1 MGRLCEEPHKAKE
14 AMMAELSRPIG
25 LGLAAR
31 GSVSDSV
38 AWAERARQAGL
49 DSVWIHDS
57 YFERDAVTYA
67 SAIASQVDGIRVA
80 MGALNPLTRHP
91 VLVAMTV
98 SAVDDMAPGRVILG
112 MGTGLPLRLGQMGI
126 PYTPDSGLE
135 AVSQAIDTM
144 RALWSGERVPAG
156 APNLPPVQPMFPPVH
171 RVPIYIAAYRSAF
184 LRLAGAKADGYLAR
198 PAESVASLRGMLATL
213 REASLAA
220 GRAED
225 AVDVAGYLLTLV
237 DRSRRE
243 ALNRA
248 KREPFVIYMMSVQ
261 SDLAMRRAGLDPEL
275 KDRVAEAW
283 RAEDYHRA
291 ANLIPD
297 ELLDAFMLCG
307 TREEVAEGAAA
318 YHRAGMNL
326 PLLQPV
332 LQNEDQV
339 REVLAAAV
347 EYGRTAPARAPLPSA
362 QPAATVVAG
371 PAPGGGAPVGA
382 GGQPEHAE
390 LARAASTG
398 ESGAD
403 RPELARDRRGFMRRA
418 GAWFEIARPFSF
430 TASTVPVAAGG
441 ALAALDG
448 RLDWPLF
455 VGALIAAVL
464 LHIGTN
470 VVNEI
475 YDVRKGI
482 DSITSPRASHAL
494 LKGRLSEHEAFML
507 AAVAFAGCVGIG
519 AWLIA
524 ARGWPVAVF
533 GVLGLIGGLGYTA
546 PPLEYKFHAL
556 GPPLVF
562 LLMGPL
568 MVVGSY
574 YVSSGTFTW
583 AALVASLPVGLLVTA
598 ILHGNE
604 WRDVSE
610 DARAGIS
617 TLSIRAGRGF
627 AHELYLTLV
636 IGAYLVLALAV
647 ALGALPPLSLLAMLS
662 LPLLVRAV
670 RASELGA
677 TGQQRAIAMI
687 DLETAQLHA
696 AFGFLLVAGLAIA
709 AAVQ

>member
-1 MGRLCEEPHKAKE
+1 
-14 AMMAELSRPIG
+14 MAELSRPVG
-25 LGLAAR
+25 FGLASR
-31 GSVSDSV
+31 GSVSEVV
-38 AWAERARQAGL
+38 AWSERARREGL
-49 DSVWIHDS
+49 DSVWVHDS

-67 SAIASQVDGIRVA
+67 SAIASGVGGIRVG

-98 SAVDDMAPGRVILG
+98 SAIDEMAPGRVLLG

-126 PYTPDSGLE
+126 PYSPDAGLE
-135 AVSQAIDTM
+135 AVSKAIDTM
-144 RALWSGERVPAG
+144 RALWSGERVPPG
-156 APNLPPVQPMFPPVH
+156 QPGLPPVQPMFPPVH

-198 PAESVASLRGMLATL
+198 PAESIASLRRMLETL
-213 REASLAA
+213 RVASVAA
-220 GRAED
+220 GRPED
-225 AVDVAGYLLTLV
+225 AVEVAGYLLTLV

-275 KDRVAEAW
+275 KERVAAAW
-283 RAEDYHRA
+283 RADDYHRA

-307 TREEVAEGAAA
+307 TREEVAAGAAA
-318 YHRAGMNL
+318 YHQAGMDL

-332 LQNEDQV
+332 LQTEDQV

-347 EYGRTAPARAPLPSA
+347 EYGRSAPARAA
-362 QPAATVVAG
+362 APAAPVPAAAS
-371 PAPGGGAPVGA
+371 PAPAAAADLGGAA
-382 GGQPEHAE
+382 SPERRRPWTARR
-390 LARAASTG
+390 LA
-398 ESGAD
+398 
-403 RPELARDRRGFMRRA
+403 
-418 GAWFEIARPFSF
+418 AWFEIARPFSF

-455 VGALIAAVL
+455 VAALIAAVL
-464 LHIGTN
+464 LHVGTN
-470 VVNEI
+470 ITNEI

-494 LKGRLSEHEAFML
+494 LKGRLSEHEAFAL
-507 AAVAFAGCVGIG
+507 AATAFAGSMAIGI
-519 AWLIA
+519 WLVVE
-524 ARGWPVAVF
+524 RGWPVAVL
-533 GVLGLIGGLGYTA
+533 GVLGLVGGLGYTA

-583 AALVASLPVGLLVTA
+583 AALVASVPVGLLVTA

-617 TLSIRAGRGF
+617 TMSIRAGRHF
-627 AHELYLTLV
+627 AHELYLALV

-647 ALGALPPLSLLAMLS
+647 AVGALPPLSLLAMLS

-687 DLETAQLHA
+687 DLQTAQLHA
-696 AFGFLLVAGLAIA
+696 AFGFLLVVGLAIA
-709 AAVQ
+709 AVVR

>member
-1 MGRLCEEPHKAKE
+1 
-14 AMMAELSRPIG
+14 MAELSRPVG
-25 LGLAAR
+25 FGLASR
-31 GSVSDSV
+31 GSVSEVV
-38 AWAERARQAGL
+38 AWSERARREGL
-49 DSVWIHDS
+49 DSVWVHDS

-67 SAIASQVDGIRVA
+67 SAIASGVGGIRVG

-98 SAVDDMAPGRVILG
+98 SAIDEMAPGRVLLG

-126 PYTPDSGLE
+126 PYSPDAGLE
-135 AVSQAIDTM
+135 AVSKAIDTM
-144 RALWSGERVPAG
+144 RALWSGERVPPG
-156 APNLPPVQPMFPPVH
+156 QPGLPPVQPMFPPVH

-198 PAESVASLRGMLATL
+198 PAESIASLRRMLETL
-213 REASLAA
+213 RAASVAA
-220 GRAED
+220 GRPED
-225 AVDVAGYLLTLV
+225 AVEVAGYLLTLV

-275 KDRVAEAW
+275 KDRVAAAW

-307 TREEVAEGAAA
+307 TREEVAAGAAA
-318 YHRAGMNL
+318 YHQAGMDL

-332 LQNEDQV
+332 LQTEDQV

-347 EYGRTAPARAPLPSA
+347 EYGRSAPARAA
-362 QPAATVVAG
+362 APAAPVPAAAS
-371 PAPGGGAPVGA
+371 PAPAAAADLGGAA
-382 GGQPEHAE
+382 SPERRRPWTARR
-390 LARAASTG
+390 LA
-398 ESGAD
+398 
-403 RPELARDRRGFMRRA
+403 
-418 GAWFEIARPFSF
+418 AWFEIARPFSF

-455 VGALIAAVL
+455 VAALIAAVL
-464 LHIGTN
+464 LHVGTN
-470 VVNEI
+470 ITNEI

-494 LKGRLSEHEAFML
+494 LKGRLSEHEAFAL
-507 AAVAFAGCVGIG
+507 AATAFAGSMAIGI
-519 AWLIA
+519 WLVVE
-524 ARGWPVAVF
+524 RGWPVAVL
-533 GVLGLIGGLGYTA
+533 GVLGLVGGLGYTA

-583 AALVASLPVGLLVTA
+583 AALVASVPVGLLVTA

-617 TLSIRAGRGF
+617 TMSIRAGRHF
-627 AHELYLTLV
+627 AHELYLALV

-647 ALGALPPLSLLAMLS
+647 AVGALPPLSLLAMLS

-687 DLETAQLHA
+687 DLQTAQLHA
-696 AFGFLLVAGLAIA
+696 AFGFLLVVGLAIA
-709 AAVQ
+709 AVVR

>member
-1 MGRLCEEPHKAKE
+1 
-14 AMMAELSRPIG
+14 MAELSRPVG
-25 LGLAAR
+25 FGLASR
-31 GSVSDSV
+31 GSVSEVV
-38 AWAERARQAGL
+38 AWSERARREGL
-49 DSVWIHDS
+49 DSVWVHDS

-67 SAIASQVDGIRVA
+67 SAIASGVGGIRVG

-98 SAVDDMAPGRVILG
+98 SAIDEMAPGRVLLG

-126 PYTPDSGLE
+126 PYSPDAGLE
-135 AVSQAIDTM
+135 AVSKAIDTM
-144 RALWSGERVPAG
+144 RALWSGERVPPG
-156 APNLPPVQPMFPPVH
+156 QPGLPPVQPMFPPVH

-198 PAESVASLRGMLATL
+198 PAESIASLRRMLETL
-213 REASLAA
+213 RVASVAA
-220 GRAED
+220 GRPED
-225 AVDVAGYLLTLV
+225 AVEVAGYLLTLV

-275 KDRVAEAW
+275 KDRVAAAW

-307 TREEVAEGAAA
+307 TREEVAAGAAA
-318 YHRAGMNL
+318 YHQAGMDL

-332 LQNEDQV
+332 LQTEDQV

-347 EYGRTAPARAPLPSA
+347 EYGRSAPARAAAPATPVPAAASPAPAAAAELSGAAMPA
-362 QPAATVVAG
+362 PAATG
-371 PAPGGGAPVGA
+371 DLGGAA
-382 GGQPEHAE
+382 
-390 LARAASTG
+390 
-398 ESGAD
+398 
-403 RPELARDRRGFMRRA
+403 RPELRRPWTARRLA
-418 GAWFEIARPFSF
+418 AWFEIARPFSF

-455 VGALIAAVL
+455 VAALIAAVL
-464 LHIGTN
+464 LHVGTN
-470 VVNEI
+470 ITNEI

-494 LKGRLSEHEAFML
+494 LKGRLSEHEAFAL
-507 AAVAFAGCVGIG
+507 AATAFAGSMAIGI
-519 AWLIA
+519 WLVVE
-524 ARGWPVAVF
+524 RGWPVAVL
-533 GVLGLIGGLGYTA
+533 GVLGLVGGLGYTA

-583 AALVASLPVGLLVTA
+583 AALVASVPVGLLVTA

-617 TLSIRAGRGF
+617 TMSIRAGRHF
-627 AHELYLTLV
+627 AHELYLALV

-647 ALGALPPLSLLAMLS
+647 AVGALPPLSLLAMLS

-687 DLETAQLHA
+687 DLQTAQLHA
-696 AFGFLLVAGLAIA
+696 AFGFLLVVGLAIA
-709 AAVQ
+709 AVVR

>member
-1 MGRLCEEPHKAKE
+1 
-14 AMMAELSRPIG
+14 MAELSRPIG
-25 LGLAAR
+25 FGLAAR
-31 GSVSDSV
+31 GSVSEVV
-38 AWAERARQAGL
+38 AWAEQARRSGL
-49 DSVWIHDS
+49 DSVWVHDS

-67 SAIASQVDGIRVA
+67 SAIASGVGGIR
-80 MGALNPLTRHP
+80 
-91 VLVAMTV
+91 
-98 SAVDDMAPGRVILG
+98 
-112 MGTGLPLRLGQMGI
+112 GTGLPLRLGQMGI
-126 PYTPDSGLE
+126 PYTPDAGIE
-135 AVSQAIDTM
+135 AVSRAIDTM
-144 RALWSGERVPAG
+144 RALWSGERIPAAQPG
-156 APNLPPVQPMFPPVH
+156 LPPVQPMFPPVH

-198 PAESVASLRGMLATL
+198 PAESIASLRRMLETL
-213 REASLAA
+213 RTASVAA
-220 GRAED
+220 GRPED
-225 AVDVAGYLLTLV
+225 AVEVAGYLLTLV

-275 KDRVAEAW
+275 KDRVAAAW

-307 TREEVAEGAAA
+307 TRDEVATGAAA
-318 YHRAGMNL
+318 YHQAGMDL

-347 EYGRTAPARAPLPSA
+347 QYGQAAHVPAAAPAAPV
-362 QPAATVVAG
+362 PAAGLAAAVPASVA
-371 PAPGGGAPVGA
+371 P
-382 GGQPEHAE
+382 
-390 LARAASTG
+390 ASTAG
-398 ESGAD
+398 DAPAEAAAEPALRSG
-403 RPELARDRRGFMRRA
+403 RRRRGVPRRLA
-418 GAWFEIARPFSF
+418 AWFEIARPFSF

-448 RLDWPLF
+448 RLDWPLL
-455 VGALIAAVL
+455 VGALVAAVL

-494 LKGRLSEHEAFML
+494 LKGRLSEHEAFAL
-507 AAVAFAGCVGIG
+507 AAAAFAGSTAIG
-519 AWLIA
+519 LWLVA
-524 ARGWPVAVF
+524 VRGWPVAV
-533 GVLGLIGGLGYTA
+533 LGLLGLVGGLGYTA

-617 TLSIRAGRGF
+617 TVSVRAGRRV

-647 ALGALPPLSLLAMLS
+647 AVSALPPLSLLAMLS

-696 AFGFLLVAGLAIA
+696 TFGFLLVVGLAIA
-709 AAVQ
+709 AAVR

>member
-1 MGRLCEEPHKAKE
+1 
-14 AMMAELSRPIG
+14 MMAELSRPIG

-31 GSVSDSV
+31 GSVSDAV

-67 SAIASQVDGIRVA
+67 SAIASQVGGIRVA

-126 PYTPDSGLE
+126 PYTPDAGLE

-144 RALWSGERVPAG
+144 RALWSGERVPSG
-156 APNLPPVQPMFPPVH
+156 QPNLPPVQPMFPPVH

-198 PAESVASLRGMLATL
+198 PAESIASLRRMLATL
-213 REASLAA
+213 RKASVAA

-275 KDRVAEAW
+275 KNRVAEAW

-318 YHRAGMNL
+318 YHQAGMDL
-326 PLLQPV
+326 PVLQPV
-332 LQNEDQV
+332 LQTEDQI
-339 REVLAAAV
+339 REVLGAAV
-347 EYGRTAPARAPLPSA
+347 EYGRESAPARALSPGA
-362 QPAATVVAG
+362 RPAAAT
-371 PAPGGGAPVGA
+371 APGPDRVEAAAAQEPA
-382 GGQPEHAE
+382 RPATPAE
-390 LARAASTG
+390 
-398 ESGAD
+398 
-403 RPELARDRRGFMRRA
+403 RRGIVRRA

-494 LKGRLSEHEAFML
+494 LKGRLSEREAFTL
-507 AAVAFAGCVGIG
+507 ATIAFTGCVAIGI
-519 AWLIA
+519 WLVA

-617 TLSIRAGRGF
+617 TLSIRAGRRF

-647 ALGALPPLSLLAMLS
+647 ALGALPPLSMLAMLS

-709 AAVQ
+709 AAVR

>member
-1 MGRLCEEPHKAKE
+1 
-14 AMMAELSRPIG
+14 MAELSRPIG

-91 VLVAMTV
+91 MLVAMTV

-126 PYTPDSGLE
+126 PYSPDSGLD
-135 AVSQAIDTM
+135 AVSRAIDTM

-198 PAESVASLRGMLATL
+198 PAESIASLRRMLATL
-213 REASLAA
+213 REASVAA

-261 SDLAMRRAGLDPEL
+261 SDLAMRRAGLEPEL

-318 YHRAGMNL
+318 YQRAGMNL

-332 LQNEDQV
+332 LQNEDQI

-347 EYGRTAPARAPLPSA
+347 EYGRTAPARAPLPGS
-362 QPAATVVAG
+362 QPAATNGAGVA
-371 PAPGGGAPVGA
+371 AGGGTRAEA
-382 GGQPEHAE
+382 GRQPE
-390 LARAASTG
+390 
-398 ESGAD
+398 GAD
-403 RPELARDRRGFMRRA
+403 LAGAAATSDSPAGRRDLTTQRRGFVRRA

-494 LKGRLSEHEAFML
+494 LKGRLSEHEAFTL
-507 AAVAFAGCVGIG
+507 AAFAFAGCVAIG
-519 AWLIA
+519 VWLIA

-583 AALVASLPVGLLVTA
+583 AAVVASLPVGLLVTA

-617 TLSIRAGRGF
+617 TVSIRAGRSF

-647 ALGALPPLSLLAMLS
+647 ALGALPPLSMLAMLS

-709 AAVQ
+709 AAVR

>member
-1 MGRLCEEPHKAKE
+1 
-14 AMMAELSRPIG
+14 
-25 LGLAAR
+25 
-31 GSVSDSV
+31 
-38 AWAERARQAGL
+38 
-49 DSVWIHDS
+49 
-57 YFERDAVTYA
+57 
-67 SAIASQVDGIRVA
+67 

-98 SAVDDMAPGRVILG
+98 SAIDEMAPGRVLLG

-126 PYTPDSGLE
+126 PYSPDAGLE
-135 AVSQAIDTM
+135 AVSKAIDTM
-144 RALWSGERVPAG
+144 RALWSGERVPPG
-156 APNLPPVQPMFPPVH
+156 QPGLPPVQPMFPPVH

-198 PAESVASLRGMLATL
+198 PAESIASLRRMLETL
-213 REASLAA
+213 RAASVAA
-220 GRAED
+220 GRPED
-225 AVDVAGYLLTLV
+225 AVEVAGYLLTLV

-275 KDRVAEAW
+275 KDRVAAAW

-307 TREEVAEGAAA
+307 TREEVAAGAAA
-318 YHRAGMNL
+318 YHQAGMDL

-332 LQNEDQV
+332 LQTEDQV

-347 EYGRTAPARAPLPSA
+347 EYGRSAPARAAAPATPVPAAASPAPAAAAELSGAAMPA
-362 QPAATVVAG
+362 PAATG
-371 PAPGGGAPVGA
+371 DLGGAA
-382 GGQPEHAE
+382 
-390 LARAASTG
+390 
-398 ESGAD
+398 
-403 RPELARDRRGFMRRA
+403 RPELRRPWTARRLA
-418 GAWFEIARPFSF
+418 AWFEIARPFSF

-455 VGALIAAVL
+455 VAALLAGVL
-464 LHIGTN
+464 LHVGTN
-470 VVNEI
+470 ITNEI

-494 LKGRLSEHEAFML
+494 LKGRLSEHEAFAL
-507 AAVAFAGCVGIG
+507 AATAFAGSMAIGI
-519 AWLIA
+519 WLVVE
-524 ARGWPVAVF
+524 RGWPVAVL
-533 GVLGLIGGLGYTA
+533 GVLGLVGGLGYTA

-583 AALVASLPVGLLVTA
+583 AALVASVPVGLLVTA

-617 TLSIRAGRGF
+617 TMSIRAGRRF
-627 AHELYLTLV
+627 AHELYLALV

-647 ALGALPPLSLLAMLS
+647 AVGALPPLSLLAMLS

-696 AFGFLLVAGLAIA
+696 AFGFLLVVGLAIA
-709 AAVQ
+709 AVVR

>member
-1 MGRLCEEPHKAKE
+1 
-14 AMMAELSRPIG
+14 
-25 LGLAAR
+25 
-31 GSVSDSV
+31 
-38 AWAERARQAGL
+38 
-49 DSVWIHDS
+49 
-57 YFERDAVTYA
+57 
-67 SAIASQVDGIRVA
+67 

-98 SAVDDMAPGRVILG
+98 SAIDEMAPGRVLLG

-126 PYTPDSGLE
+126 PYSPDAGLE
-135 AVSQAIDTM
+135 AVSKAIDTM
-144 RALWSGERVPAG
+144 RALWSGERVPPG
-156 APNLPPVQPMFPPVH
+156 QPGLPPVQPMFPPVH

-198 PAESVASLRGMLATL
+198 PAESIASLRRMLETL
-213 REASLAA
+213 RAASVAA
-220 GRAED
+220 GRPED
-225 AVDVAGYLLTLV
+225 AVEVAGYLLTLV

-275 KDRVAEAW
+275 KDRVAAAW

-307 TREEVAEGAAA
+307 TREEVAAGAAA
-318 YHRAGMNL
+318 YHQAGMDL

-332 LQNEDQV
+332 LQTEDQV

-347 EYGRTAPARAPLPSA
+347 EYGRSAPARAAAPATPVPAAASPAPAAAAELSGAAMPA
-362 QPAATVVAG
+362 PAATG
-371 PAPGGGAPVGA
+371 DLGGAA
-382 GGQPEHAE
+382 
-390 LARAASTG
+390 
-398 ESGAD
+398 
-403 RPELARDRRGFMRRA
+403 RPELRRPWTARRLA
-418 GAWFEIARPFSF
+418 AWFEIARPFSF

-455 VGALIAAVL
+455 VAALLAGVL
-464 LHIGTN
+464 LHVGTN
-470 VVNEI
+470 ITNEI

-494 LKGRLSEHEAFML
+494 LKGRLSEHEAFAL
-507 AAVAFAGCVGIG
+507 AATAFAGSMAIGI
-519 AWLIA
+519 WLVVE
-524 ARGWPVAVF
+524 RGWPVAVL
-533 GVLGLIGGLGYTA
+533 GVLGLVGGLGYTA

-583 AALVASLPVGLLVTA
+583 AALVASVPVGLLVTA

-617 TLSIRAGRGF
+617 TMSIRAGRRF
-627 AHELYLTLV
+627 AHELYLALV

-647 ALGALPPLSLLAMLS
+647 AVGALPPLSLLAMLS

-687 DLETAQLHA
+687 DLETAIAMIDLETAQLHA
-696 AFGFLLVAGLAIA
+696 AFGFLLVVGLAIA
-709 AAVQ
+709 AVVR

>member
-1 MGRLCEEPHKAKE
+1 
-14 AMMAELSRPIG
+14 MAELSRPVG
-25 LGLAAR
+25 FGLASR
-31 GSVSDSV
+31 GSVSEVV
-38 AWAERARQAGL
+38 AWSEQARREGL
-49 DSVWIHDS
+49 DSVWVHDS

-67 SAIASQVDGIRVA
+67 SAIASGVGGIRVG

-98 SAVDDMAPGRVILG
+98 SAIDEMAPGRVLLG

-126 PYTPDSGLE
+126 PYSPDAGLE
-135 AVSQAIDTM
+135 AVSKAIDTM
-144 RALWSGERVPAG
+144 RALWSGERVPPG
-156 APNLPPVQPMFPPVH
+156 QPGLPPVQPMFPPVH

-198 PAESVASLRGMLATL
+198 PAESIASLRRMLETL
-213 REASLAA
+213 RAASVAA
-220 GRAED
+220 GRPED
-225 AVDVAGYLLTLV
+225 AVEVAGYLLTLV

-275 KDRVAEAW
+275 KDRVAAAW

-307 TREEVAEGAAA
+307 TREEVAAGAAA
-318 YHRAGMNL
+318 YHQAGMDL

-332 LQNEDQV
+332 LQTEDQV

-347 EYGRTAPARAPLPSA
+347 EYGRSAPARAAAPATPVPAAASPAPAAAAELSGAAMPA
-362 QPAATVVAG
+362 PAATG
-371 PAPGGGAPVGA
+371 DLGGAA
-382 GGQPEHAE
+382 
-390 LARAASTG
+390 
-398 ESGAD
+398 
-403 RPELARDRRGFMRRA
+403 RPELRRPWTARRLA
-418 GAWFEIARPFSF
+418 AWFEIARPFSF

-455 VGALIAAVL
+455 VAALLAGVL
-464 LHIGTN
+464 LHVGTN
-470 VVNEI
+470 ITNEI

-494 LKGRLSEHEAFML
+494 LKGRLSEHEAFAL
-507 AAVAFAGCVGIG
+507 AATAFAGSMAIGI
-519 AWLIA
+519 WLVVE
-524 ARGWPVAVF
+524 RGWPVAVL
-533 GVLGLIGGLGYTA
+533 GVLGLVGGLGYTA

-583 AALVASLPVGLLVTA
+583 AALVASVPVGLLVTA

-617 TLSIRAGRGF
+617 TMSIRAGRRF
-627 AHELYLTLV
+627 AHELYLALV

-647 ALGALPPLSLLAMLS
+647 AVGALPPLSLLAMLS

-696 AFGFLLVAGLAIA
+696 AFGFLLVVGLAIA
-709 AAVQ
+709 AVVR